1 MKLNRSGI
9 LLVGVLLG
17 SSLLSSLGV
26 ALPLPLNVQTLRQS
40 AFCQKYLC
48 KTTPDAS
55 VFALSGKA
63 LERLDYLS
71 EVTLE
76 TTFKGGR
83 LKRLML
89 NMQSSIP
96 GDGASPSELE
106 AAFKQLNTLKA
117 EFSSA
122 FLPRSVALE
131 LIKRCNYASGH
142 TFTSRF
148 VQKGQ
153 SFKVNCEFFSVT
165 LEAL

>member
-1 MKLNRSGI
+1 MTRQTYN
-9 LLVGVLLG
+9 VLALMG
-17 SSLLSSLGV
+17 MFSSLLSSLGV
-26 ALPLPLNVQTLRQS
+26 ALPLPSSVQTLRQNS
-40 AFCQKYLC
+40 FCQKYLC
-48 KTTPDAS
+48 VVTPDGS

-76 TTFKGGR
+76 TTFKKGKLQK
-83 LKRLML
+83 LKL

-96 GDGASPSELE
+96 GDGATPSELE

-117 EFSSA
+117 EFSTA

-131 LIKRCNYASGH
+131 LVKRCNYANGH
-142 TFTSRF
+142 TFTRRF
-148 VQKGQ
+148 VEKGQ